1 MAGIRISTGGTAAS
15 RYPPRCEPRC
25 ELLPPEAFPDT
36 RPDPAER
43 EAVDGIVPAETGANS
58 RSVRVRLASSCAG
71 WSSPPSA
78 AEFHA
83 ALRALRPDVRQCA
96 IVRAWAREATSG
108 DVVRGWLEEA
118 YSWPILVASL
128 QYRGG
133 VRGRTAGTRPGA
145 LLPERARQLDAWR
158 RSGQSAPTGD
168 PPYRAPRLVPG

>member
-15 RYPPRCEPRC
+15 RHPPRC

-36 RPDPAER
+36 RPDTAER
-43 EAVDGIVPAETGANS
+43 EAVDGVAPEDTGANS
-58 RSVRVRLASSCAG
+58 RSVRARLASSCAG
-71 WSSPPSA
+71 WPSPPSA

-118 YSWPILVASL
+118 YSWPILVAAL
-128 QYRGG
+128 HRAD
-133 VRGRTAGTRPGA
+133 AGHSA
-145 LLPERARQLDAWR
+145 LAELLNGFAKAGW
-158 RSGQSAPTGD
+158 SAPGKS
-168 PPYRAPRLVPG
+168 AEQVAG